1 MIERRRSQRV
11 EPPQRLQARVKN
23 AEGALV
29 LDVSPHGALLQT
41 SAPLGPRS
49 ECNVILALEPGELRL
64 RGIVRRCR
72 ARVDENGGGLV
83 YRAGLEFLNLDPS
96 CRERLEDALVEFL
109 LNEIE
114 EAGAGREAG
123 VS

>member
-11 EPPQRLQARVKN
+11 EPPQRLRARVKN
-23 AEGALV
+23 ANGALV

-49 ECNVILALEPGELRL
+49 ECNVILALETGDLRL

-72 ARVDENGGGLV
+72 ARVDESGGGLV
-83 YRAGLEFLNLDPS
+83 YRAGLEFLDLERGR
-96 CRERLEDALVEFL
+96 RECLEEALVEL
-109 LNEIE
+109 LLTEIE
-114 EAGAGREAG
+114 EAGADREAV